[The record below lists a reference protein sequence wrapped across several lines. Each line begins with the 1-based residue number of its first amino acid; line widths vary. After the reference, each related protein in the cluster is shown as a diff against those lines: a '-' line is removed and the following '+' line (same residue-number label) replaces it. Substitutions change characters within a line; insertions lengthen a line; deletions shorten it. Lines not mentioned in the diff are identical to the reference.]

1 MPRSPLRGRHFVS
14 VNDLSVGRNP
24 REVLRILDA
33 LQTDEL
39 CPCNWQQGETTLQ
52 AA

>member
-1 MPRSPLRGRHFVS
+1 VDPENIIRYVS

-33 LQTDEL
+33 LQSKEL
-39 CPCNWQQGETTLQ
+39 CPCDWNLGDATL
-52 AA
+52 